1 LRKRL
6 LIRGKDSGRA
16 DDQDPVVIQKR
27 IDVYNGETMPV
38 KAYYEAQGKY
48 HGIQG
53 IGEIEEIFKALCAEI
68 DKG

>member
-1 LRKRL
+1 
-6 LIRGKDSGRA
+6 
-16 DDQDPVVIQKR
+16 
-27 IDVYNGETMPV
+27 MPV